1 MGPGDRFQLSVFRG
15 LGLCAS
21 YERWP
26 YTHSI
31 TLTVLCFHVFIG
43 LGSSYIDD
51 DYKD

>member
-1 MGPGDRFQLSVFRG
+1 MGPGDRFQVSVFRG
-15 LGLCAS
+15 LGFGVS

-31 TLTVLCFHVFIG
+31 TATVLCFRVFIG

-51 DYKD
+51 DYRG

>member
-1 MGPGDRFQLSVFRG
+1 MGPGNRFQLTIFRG
-15 LGLCAS
+15 LGLCVG

-26 YTHSI
+26 YTHSFI
-31 TLTVLCFHVFIG
+31 VTVLCFQVFIG